1 MIRKLSS
8 LSLLLLL
15 SPTLLA
21 QDPSPQAATE
31 ASDTLPAD
39 SPPPPGSGIP
49 RWLDEVRAQR
59 RALQELRR
67 AEHDARRH
75 AIDPLGAAQHD
86 AREEAFL
93 RRRQEIQSMMEQDR
107 RLFLNQGPWLAPWPG
122 PPLPSDAAAG
132 PGAPPA
138 PELPDW
144 DNGWYYHGW

>member
-31 ASDTLPAD
+31 APDTLPAD

-59 RALQELRR
+59 RA
-67 AEHDARRH
+67 
-75 AIDPLGAAQHD
+75 
-86 AREEAFL
+86 
-93 RRRQEIQSMMEQDR
+93 
-107 RLFLNQGPWLAPWPG
+107 
-122 PPLPSDAAAG
+122 
-132 PGAPPA
+132 
-138 PELPDW
+138 
-144 DNGWYYHGW
+144 